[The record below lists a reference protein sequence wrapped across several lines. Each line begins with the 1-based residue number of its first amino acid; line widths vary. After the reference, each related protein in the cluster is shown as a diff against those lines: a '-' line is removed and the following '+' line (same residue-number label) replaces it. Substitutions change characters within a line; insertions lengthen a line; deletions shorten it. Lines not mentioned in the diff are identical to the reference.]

1 MPFIACQVDSR
12 EPISVSGLQFGAPT
26 TVTMLDTGDFLGVCA
41 DGAVILVERKEV
53 GDLLNSVADGRLF
66 DQCRRLR
73 AATPWAYLV
82 VTGSL
87 QPAMNGKTLANGRQ
101 FDWEWSSIQG
111 SLLTVQ
117 EMGVCVVYCAEHEYV
132 ATLTRLANRARGPVR
147 IAPHRAGIPLSAG
160 ETILTSLPGIGEHL
174 AQRILTYCPSPAWA
188 LAMLTDMA
196 MTANVPGIGPGIR
209 HGVRRA
215 LGLPDDMCLSVLM
228 MNESEQ
234 PAVLPEMVKA
244 S

>member
-1 MPFIACQVDSR
+1 MSFIACTVDSR

-26 TVTMLDTGDFLGVCA
+26 TVAMLDTGDFLGVCA
-41 DGAVILVERKEV
+41 DGIVILVERKEV
-53 GDLLNSVADGRLF
+53 GDLLNSIADGRLF

-73 AATPWAYLV
+73 EATPWAYLV

-101 FDWEWSSIQG
+101 YEWDWASIQG

-117 EMGVCVVYCAEHEYV
+117 ELGVCIIYCAEHEYI
-132 ATLTRLANRARGPVR
+132 ATLHRLADRARGPVR
-147 IAPHRAGIPLSAG
+147 IAPRRAGIPLTPG
-160 ETILTSLPGIGEHL
+160 EMILTSLPGIGDHL
-174 AQRILTYCPSPAWA
+174 AQRILVYCPSPAWA

-196 MTANVPGIGPGIR
+196 ISAPVPGIGPGIR
-209 HGVRRA
+209 AGVRRA
-215 LGLPDDMCLSVLM
+215 LGLPDDMSMSVM
-228 MNESEQ
+228 VNESEQ
-234 PAVLPEMVKA
+234 PAAFPVSEKA